1 MAIKELNL
9 DTPPPVCSFCGE
21 AVGVIELLIRSRG
34 HYICN
39 HCVEQI
45 NDLLKDDEERDSI

>member
-1 MAIKELNL
+1 MAIKELNP

-34 HYICN
+34 NYICN

-45 NDLLKDDEERDSI
+45 NELLKNDEEKEAA